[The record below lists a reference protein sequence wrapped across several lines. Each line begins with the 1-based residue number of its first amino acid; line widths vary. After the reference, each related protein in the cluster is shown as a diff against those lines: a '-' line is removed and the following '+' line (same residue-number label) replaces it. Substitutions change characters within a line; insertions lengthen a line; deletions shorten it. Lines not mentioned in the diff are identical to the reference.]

1 MKTSTN
7 LQIWGHV
14 FFWRQNGGVPTLC
27 QDELLIQVE
36 EFKHLM
42 VLFVNEGW
50 GEQETDRQTGAYV
63 SVCCSEERAEHE
75 SNAINL
81 QVSLDSYY
89 HLWSRAP
96 ASEQKNEASSGNKFP
111 LKGVRHSILILNV

>member
-1 MKTSTN
+1 M
-7 LQIWGHV
+7 
-14 FFWRQNGGVPTLC
+14 
-27 QDELLIQVE
+27 
-36 EFKHLM
+36 
-42 VLFVNEGW
+42 
-50 GEQETDRQTGAYV
+50 

-111 LKGVRHSILILNV
+111 LKGGNLFQHFNLKCINMAF